1 MINIRPVSDL
11 RNKYPEIE
19 ELVLKEDE
27 AVYLT
32 KNGYGSMV
40 VMSLE
45 KYSKLMKDLNSE
57 EMLESRFGVEDI
69 EKELEKA
76 EEENEYNSRYY
87 TNEEMKQMARRII
100 DGQYEIKYFPT
111 FINQFNEILYYI
123 VHNLE
128 NKDAADKLY
137 KEVVKQI
144 EKRSK
149 FPTAFEIFKNTKDKN
164 INWYKLRVKNFTI
177 FYMVR
182 NNSMEIKRIYYS
194 KRNFNKLI

>member
-19 ELVLKEDE
+19 DLVLRENE
-27 AVYLT
+27 EVYLT

-76 EEENEYNSRYY
+76 EEENEYNSKYY

-100 DGQYEIKYFPT
+100 AL
-111 FINQFNEILYYI
+111 N
-123 VHNLE
+123 
-128 NKDAADKLY
+128 
-137 KEVVKQI
+137 
-144 EKRSK
+144 
-149 FPTAFEIFKNTKDKN
+149 
-164 INWYKLRVKNFTI
+164 
-177 FYMVR
+177 
-182 NNSMEIKRIYYS
+182 
-194 KRNFNKLI
+194 

>member
-19 ELVLKEDE
+19 DLVLRENE
-27 AVYLT
+27 EVYLT
-32 KNGYGSMV
+32 KKGYGSMV

-76 EEENEYNSRYY
+76 EEENEYNSKYY

-100 DGQYEIKYFPT
+100 DGK
-111 FINQFNEILYYI
+111 
-123 VHNLE
+123 
-128 NKDAADKLY
+128 
-137 KEVVKQI
+137 
-144 EKRSK
+144 
-149 FPTAFEIFKNTKDKN
+149 
-164 INWYKLRVKNFTI
+164 
-177 FYMVR
+177 
-182 NNSMEIKRIYYS
+182 
-194 KRNFNKLI
+194 